1 MDKSVEGS
9 QEVDDEGSILSN
21 GLEGEIKRS
30 IEKNTGLS
38 SKKRPY
44 LQS

>member
-30 IEKNTGLS
+30 IEKI
-38 SKKRPY
+38 RV
-44 LQS
+44 

>member
-21 GLEGEIKRS
+21 GLEGEIKCS